1 MLIQDLTA
9 QIDQAS
15 SDRESKSTTKSKRL
29 QMKADATGDLGDTTA
44 TKEADEKYLSDLT
57 ATCEMKA
64 TDFESRQTLRSEEL
78 EAVEKAI
85 EIMSSD
91 AVSGNAENHLPS
103 MLQSEGSV
111 LVQLRADAGA
121 RA

>member
-85 EIMSSD
+85 EIMSGD